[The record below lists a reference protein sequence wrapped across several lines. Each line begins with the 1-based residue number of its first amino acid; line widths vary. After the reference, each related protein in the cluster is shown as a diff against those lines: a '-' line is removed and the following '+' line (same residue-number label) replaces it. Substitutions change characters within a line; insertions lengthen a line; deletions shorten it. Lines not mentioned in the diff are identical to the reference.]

1 MVDFNYGIVGSG
13 PAGYTAAL
21 DAASLGNTV
30 VLFEKDLIG
39 GTCLNKGCIP
49 TKTLLHCAEIY
60 ENTLNSECFGITVD
74 NCSLNFEKIAERK
87 NEIVEKLRNGL
98 TKILQSNKITI
109 VNSEAKI
116 IDKNTINADGKTYIC
131 KKIISAVGSS
141 PKEIKGFEYDGK
153 FILSSDDVL
162 NFTKLPK
169 SMLIVG
175 SGAIGIEFSRIFSA
189 FGVEITLI
197 EMADNLLP
205 VADIEISKRIE
216 RIFKTKGLRFCTKT
230 SIKNITKNKNDVTAK
245 LSNDEVINAE
255 CVLFAVGR
263 QANKTE
269 KIDGVKYIGD
279 IENKIQLA
287 HYASKSS
294 MEEILNIPFERELV
308 PSVVYGTPEI
318 AWVGKREQDL
328 EGEEYQKSMIPI
340 SALAKSQCDGAT
352 DGMIKIL
359 VQNNKIVGAHIISNE
374 ASSLIQ
380 QFVIAMQANVDI
392 DKLKC
397 VCFAHPTYSE
407 GILDCIMRLK

>member
-1 MVDFNYGIVGSG
+1 MENFDYGIVGSG
-13 PAGYTAAL
+13 PAGYTAGL
-21 DAASLGNTV
+21 QAAKEGKAV
-30 VLFEKDLIG
+30 VIFEKDFVG

-60 ENTLNSECFGITVD
+60 ENTLNSECFGIKVG
-74 NCSLNFEKIAERK
+74 NCELDFEKIAERK

-98 TKILQSNKITI
+98 TKSLQAAKIKI
-109 VNSEAKI
+109 INSEAKI
-116 IDKNTINADGKTYIC
+116 LDKNTIIANGEKYIC
-131 KKIISAVGSS
+131 KEIISAVGSS
-141 PKEIKGFEYDGK
+141 PREIKGFEYDGK

-189 FGVEITLI
+189 FGVEITLL

-216 RIFKTKGLRFCTKT
+216 RIFKTKGLKFYTKT
-230 SIKNITKNKNDVTAK
+230 SIKNITKNANGVMAE
-245 LSNDEVINAE
+245 LSNDEIINAE
-255 CVLFAVGR
+255 CILFAIGR
-263 QANKTE
+263 QPNITE
-269 KIDGVKYIGD
+269 KIDGIKYIGD
-279 IENKIQLA
+279 IENKILLA
-287 HYASKSS
+287 HYASKSA
-294 MEEILNIPFERELV
+294 MEEVSEIPFNRELV

-318 AWVGKREQDL
+318 AWIGKREQDL
-328 EGEEYQKSMIPI
+328 TGEEYEKSMIPI

-359 VQNNKIVGAHIISNE
+359 VQKNKIVGAHIISNE

-380 QFVIAMQANVDI
+380 QFVIAMQADVNI